1 MAAAA
6 KHRHR
11 AMLPQCTERLVGS
24 ACGIAAQRRK
34 NVLTQRLKAIWRI
47 LDRVGGGK
55 YGPRGFGGGEKLE
68 ISSTSRVLTM
78 SGGTRERGDQG
89 KAPTDEAALS
99 ARLKSL
105 GARLDQ
111 AGPRVSETG
120 PAARSATD
128 HSGFA
133 RGFRL
138 SSELVAGVLV
148 GAGLGWLI
156 DRWLGSLPW
165 GTFVFALLGF
175 TAGVLNVMRQAGVA
189 PGGVPDSTI
198 ERRND

>member
-1 MAAAA
+1 MG
-6 KHRHR
+6 
-11 AMLPQCTERLVGS
+11 VG
-24 ACGIAAQRRK
+24 Q
-34 NVLTQRLKAIWRI
+34 
-47 LDRVGGGK
+47 
-55 YGPRGFGGGEKLE
+55 YGPRGFKGGEKRA
-68 ISSTSRVLTM
+68 ISSTSRVWTM
-78 SGGTRERGDQG
+78 SDGTRDRGEG
-89 KAPTDEAALS
+89 GARPTDEALS

-105 GARLDQ
+105 GQRLDQ
-111 AGPRVSETG
+111 SDPRRSPGTG
-120 PAARSATD
+120 PASRPATD
-128 HSGFA
+128 HSALA

-175 TAGVLNVMRQAGVA
+175 TAGVLNVMRSAGLA
-189 PGGVPDSTI
+189 SGGVPDSTV